1 VARVERR
8 KAPAA
13 VQTPLEALM
22 RAHLKYLE
30 VRNYSEFTV
39 RGRAGHIQFSLTG

>member
-1 VARVERR
+1 MARVEKR
-8 KAPAA
+8 KAQASA
-13 VQTPLEALM
+13 RTPLEALM

-39 RGRAGHIQFSLTG
+39 RGRA